1 MADDIMHGERMAQ
14 VSGDE
19 SWWERGG
26 SSADVCNAMA
36 LAKLAVRLAATARP
50 NDYLVAR
57 GPGSQER
64 SDSEG
69 DPGYRLADP
78 RLEEYYRVVDV
89 VSTKYKR
96 NGDGTESND
105 AVASCVQFVTHC
117 IRATVD
123 PDCHQM
129 SPRDAMRYFAQSNK
143 WRELGE
149 FDRGDVEGIC
159 VPGDVI
165 CYLDGSHT
173 SLYVG
178 HELIAK
184 KFPAADA
191 TTNVCEA
198 RYTSAAY
205 PECVTYSTNEGYP
218 GHESTRIAVYRFAGV
233 RGGCLHP
240 YINVWKLLRGDA
252 DYLF

>member
-1 MADDIMHGERMAQ
+1 MMEVAASSEATARL
-14 VSGDE
+14 SLE
-19 SWWERGG
+19 ENWWERGG
-26 SSADVCNAMA
+26 ISEDVSNALA
-36 LAKLAVRLAATARP
+36 LAKLAVRLAVTAQP
-50 NDYLVAR
+50 DDYLVAR

-64 SDSEG
+64 NDSDG

-78 RLEEYYRVVDV
+78 RLEDYYRVVDE

-129 SPRDAMRYFAQSNK
+129 SPHDGRTYMARSDK
-143 WRELGE
+143 WQELGE
-149 FDRGDVEGIC
+149 FDRGEVDEHCIS
-159 VPGDVI
+159 GDVI
-165 CYLDGSHT
+165 CFLDDSHV

-178 HELIAK
+178 HGLIAK
-184 KFPAADA
+184 KFPASAE

-205 PECVTYSTNEGYP
+205 PECVTYNASEGYE
-218 GHESTRIAVYRFAGV
+218 GHESRHVVAYRFTGV
-233 RGGCLHP
+233 RGGCIHP
-240 YINVWKLLRGDA
+240 YINVWKLLRGDEY
-252 DYLF
+252 YLL